1 MKKSKATKLWA
12 IILIIVVI
20 LFGILIFSKRIDKN
34 KELDMTQI
42 SNIITE
48 KGEFAQILTTDIDKE
63 MLKNE
68 MKFDVSNIDEVVG
81 KKPLVNTSSSMFLI
95 LKVSNEQQES
105 VKQQLEQYGEKYE
118 MQWSNYLPDQYEL
131 VKERKIGIRSNYV
144 YLIISKNSEEIE
156 KEIK

>member
-12 IILIIVVI
+12 IILIVVVI

-95 LKVSNEQQES
+95 LKVSNGQQES

-144 YLIISKNSEEIE
+144 YLIISKNNEEIE

>member
-1 MKKSKATKLWA
+1 MKKNKATKLWA

-95 LKVSNEQQES
+95 LKVSNGQQES

-144 YLIISKNSEEIE
+144 YLIISKNNEEIE